1 MPVTVPG
8 FRSDDPL
15 VPQHFALDFNG
26 QVTGLVVSCD
36 GLESKSEI
44 TDAHSGGQ
52 GGRERAT
59 SRTPGKLSFT
69 PLQVK
74 LFVLKTDSYFET
86 WFRQLHEGGKLKD
99 ATRNGSIKMYDSES
113 KVIAEWRLTSA
124 WPSKIAYSDLDSDAN
139 DAMTMT
145 VTIVYEDFER
155 VQ

>member
-1 MPVTVPG
+1 MPLTLPG
-8 FRSDDPL
+8 NRTDDPL
-15 VPQHFALDFNG
+15 VPQHFSLDFNG
-26 QVTGLVVSCD
+26 QVTGLIVSCD

-59 SRTPGKLSFT
+59 SRTPGKLTFT

-74 LFVLKTDSYFET
+74 LFVLKGESYFEQ
-86 WFRQLHEGGKLKD
+86 WFNTLHEGGKIKD
-99 ATRNGSIKMYDSES
+99 ATRNGSITMYDSAS
-113 KVIAEWRLTSA
+113 QPIAKWELTAA
-124 WPSKIAYSDLDSDAN
+124 WPSKVAYSDLDSDSN

-145 VTIVYEDFER
+145 VTLVYENFER